1 MNKIDFID
9 LPGKMYLGEMN
20 YSTDN
25 PQLKL
30 AYDFIESTSQNL
42 FLTGKAGTGKTT
54 FLKKLSR
61 ISPKRLIVVAPTGVA
76 AINAEGVTIHSFF
89 QLSFGPQIPRH
100 YSTEFSGNNMSSDES
115 KSNFTRVSRDKKN
128 IIRSLDML
136 IIDEISMVRAD
147 LLDAMDKV
155 LRRYRNNNQPFGGVQ
170 LLMIGDL
177 QQLAP
182 VVKDEDWRVLG
193 QYYDSAFFFSS
204 KALQEAGFISL
215 ELKKIYRQSDQVFI
229 DLLNKIRESKPDSKA
244 LQQLNERYVPGF
256 SPRDE
261 EGYITL
267 TTHNAQART
276 INTKK
281 LSEIKMPEFKFTAA
295 ISGEFPEYSYPT
307 EEFLALKTGAQ
318 VMFVKNDSSPEKLY
332 YNGKIGRIENI
343 EEDVISVLCEGDKF
357 AIPVEKVIWQNMK
370 YTVDEQ
376 TQEIEEIPVGSFN
389 QFPLKLAWAITI
401 HKSQGLTFDKAVI
414 DANAAFA
421 HGQVYVALSRCRT
434 LEGLVLSSKVSDRGI
449 ISNSGVQSFT
459 ERIEENVPDN
469 DFLTRSQII
478 YQHQLL
484 NDLFDFS
491 PLIRRINYCI
501 KITTTNAD
509 SLLGDPV
516 KQLQEIAKSI
526 KERMMLVAQ
535 SFFRQ
540 LKQNNSIN
548 LLVEDNSALQTR
560 IKKGCVYFFNILH
573 DEIIPAFDLVQFET
587 DNKTVKKSLTH
598 AANQIQEQVE
608 VMLASLN
615 SGKEGFSTGRFLEA
629 RAKASLVKETI
640 RTSAKLETS
649 IAPADI
655 AFPEV
660 FKNLKNWRNE
670 VARKQ
675 GLAHYMILSQKAI
688 AGLAHYLP
696 ASFDEMKKIKG
707 IGKRTI
713 EKYGEDI
720 LEIILSFRED
730 NKIDLKM
737 PEPERK
743 SSKKKKDKKPTRE
756 ISFELFQSGKSVEE
770 IAQERGLTNNTIE
783 GHLAHYVGEGLL
795 DIGQF
800 IHEKK
805 LALIAEYFQKH
816 KSYQLNDAKHSL
828 GDEVSYSDLRFV
840 LKYMQHTGQL
850 S

>member
-1 MNKIDFID
+1 
-9 LPGKMYLGEMN
+9 MN

-30 AYDFIESTSQNL
+30 AYDFIESTAQNF
-42 FLTGKAGTGKTT
+42 FLAGKAGTGKTT
-54 FLKKLSR
+54 FLKKLSQ
-61 ISPKRLIVVAPTGVA
+61 ISPKRIIVVAPTGVA
-76 AINAEGVTIHSFF
+76 AINAGGVTIHSFF

-100 YSTEFSGNNMSSDES
+100 YIAGFSGNNMSSTES
-115 KSNFTRVSRDKKN
+115 EKNFTRISRDKKN

-136 IIDEISMVRAD
+136 VIDEISMVRAD
-147 LLDAMDKV
+147 LLDAIDSV
-155 LRRYRNNNQPFGGVQ
+155 LRRYRNNNRPFGGVQ

-229 DLLNKIRESKPDSKA
+229 DLLNKIRESKPDSTA
-244 LQQLNERYVPGF
+244 LQQLNERYIPGF
-256 SPRDE
+256 SPSDD

-267 TTHNAQART
+267 TTHNAQAKT
-276 INTKK
+276 INVKK
-281 LSEIKMPEFKFTAA
+281 LSEIKMPEFKFTAE

-307 EEFLALKTGAQ
+307 EEFLVLKTGAQ

-332 YNGKIGRIENI
+332 YNGKIGCIESI
-343 EEDVISVLCEGDKF
+343 EDDVVFVKCEGDEF
-357 AIPVEKVIWQNMK
+357 AITVEKATWQNMK
-370 YTVDEQ
+370 YSVDEQ

-389 QFPLKLAWAITI
+389 QLPLKLAWAITI

-449 ISNSGVQSFT
+449 ISNSSIQSFT
-459 ERIEENVPDN
+459 QGIEENIPDN
-469 DFLTRSQII
+469 DFLNRSQIV

-484 NDLFDFS
+484 NDLFDFTQ
-491 PLIRRINYCI
+491 LVRRINYCI
-501 KITTTNAD
+501 KIAKSNPG

-526 KERMMLVAQ
+526 QERMILVAQ
-535 SFFRQ
+535 SFFTQ
-540 LKQNNSIN
+540 LKQNDSIS

-560 IKKGCVYFFNILH
+560 IKKGCVYFLNILN
-573 DEIIPAFDLVQFET
+573 DEIIPTLDLVQFET
-587 DNKTVKKSLTH
+587 DNKLVKKSLTR

-608 VMLASLN
+608 VKLASLN
-615 SGKEGFSTGRFLEA
+615 SGKEGFSTVKFLEA
-629 RAKASLVKETI
+629 RAKASLGKEI
-640 RTSAKLETS
+640 VSTSAKLETN

-655 AFPEV
+655 AFPEL
-660 FKNLKNWRNE
+660 FNKLKSWRAE
-670 VARKQ
+670 LAREQ
-675 GLAHYMILSQKAI
+675 GLPHYIIFSQKAM

-696 ASFDEMKKIKG
+696 ASSSDLKKIKG

-720 LEIILSFRED
+720 LNIILAFRQA

-737 PEPERK
+737 PEPK
-743 SSKKKKDKKPTRE
+743 SSKKKTEKKPTRE
-756 ISFELFQSGKSVEE
+756 ISLELFQSGKSVEE
-770 IAQERGLTNNTIE
+770 IAKERGLANNTIE
-783 GHLAHYVGEGLL
+783 GHLAHFVGEGML
-795 DIGQF
+795 DINQC
-800 IHEKK
+800 ISEKK
-805 LALIAEYFQKH
+805 LKLIAGYFQKH
-816 KSYQLNDAKHSL
+816 DSLQLNDAKHAL
-828 GDEVSYSDLRFV
+828 GDIVSYSDLRFV